1 MTTFNLIR
9 EPWIGCVSADG
20 RPVGLA
26 EALASAH
33 RISEITDESPL
44 VVAALHR
51 LLLAILHRNFGPR
64 DSEAWGGLWKQRRFP
79 SEGLETYWTKW
90 ESRFDLFGDTHPFYQ
105 SATITERDGPNTIA
119 KLQFHR
125 AAGNNATLV
134 DHTTDRLPPA
144 MQPAEAARAL
154 VTHQTFALGGT
165 VGYLE
170 SCEKDADKRGSD
182 SPSARGALCLLQ
194 GANLFETLMLNLA
207 EYDPA
212 AHPKDLP
219 CWERDLS
226 QGRGERTPDG
236 RVDLFTWQGRRSRL
250 FGAQASDGSTQ
261 VDRVKLAPGFYVPQS
276 WNPFKDESL
285 QSFVLQREAKPDQ
298 RPWFQYRITPEKAVW
313 RNSSAIIHGVKGEK
327 RQELRPITLNWIA
340 QLVWDGELPGGF
352 QCRVEVAGFATHQQ
366 KVRLWRRE
374 QLPVTAGLLRD
385 PRCQE
390 SLRSS
395 LQHADDTAYALSTA
409 TEKLAAEILSPS
421 LESNASNKP
430 DPTRVKQL
438 ASSLGTEIQYWAS
451 LSMPF
456 HVFLESLGVSQQ
468 LSGEDNQHSAQ
479 DAAFDV
485 WKRSVRNAALDA
497 FTHASSG
504 VTQNVRGLR
513 AQAIAENQLRRSLA
527 HIAGKLLGG
536 GGAQEE

>member
-1 MTTFNLIR
+1 
-9 EPWIGCVSADG
+9 
-20 RPVGLA
+20 
-26 EALASAH
+26 
-33 RISEITDESPL
+33 
-44 VVAALHR
+44 
-51 LLLAILHRNFGPR
+51 
-64 DSEAWGGLWKQRRFP
+64 
-79 SEGLETYWTKW
+79 
-90 ESRFDLFGDTHPFYQ
+90 
-105 SATITERDGPNTIA
+105 
-119 KLQFHR
+119 
-125 AAGNNATLV
+125 
-134 DHTTDRLPPA
+134 
-144 MQPAEAARAL
+144 
-154 VTHQTFALGGT
+154 
-165 VGYLE
+165 
-170 SCEKDADKRGSD
+170 
-182 SPSARGALCLLQ
+182 
-194 GANLFETLMLNLA
+194 MLNFA

-219 CWERDLS
+219 CWERDPS
-226 QGRGERTPDG
+226 RGRGERSPDG

-250 FGAQASDGSTQ
+250 FSVQASDGSTQ
-261 VDRVKLAPGFYVPQS
+261 VDRVKLVPGFHVPLL

-327 RQELRPITLNWIA
+327 RQELRPLTLNWIA
-340 QLVWDGELPGGF
+340 QLVWEGELPEGF

-374 QLPVTAGLLRD
+374 QLPVTGGLLRD

-421 LESNASNKP
+421 LEPNASNKA

-438 ASSLGTEIQYWAS
+438 ASSLGSEMQYWAS
-451 LSMPF
+451 LSIPF
-456 HVFLESLGVSQQ
+456 HVFLESLGLSQQ

-479 DAAFDV
+479 DTAFAV
-485 WKRSVRNAALDA
+485 WKGSVRNAALDA
-497 FTHASSG
+497 FTQASSG

-513 AQAIAENQLRRSLA
+513 AQAIAETELRRRLA
-527 HIAGKLLGG
+527 AVARKLLGG
-536 GGAQEE
+536 GDAQEKKE